1 MLLALDAGNT
11 RVKAALF
18 DGAKIIHRA
27 AVQTQSVQLDREL
40 ATAFANAPRPDGCLI
55 ASVVPAATTRLLTA
69 VRDVWQVE
77 AVVVTARMNLG
88 IAVGVPR
95 PEGVGID
102 RLLEAA
108 EAFRI
113 VGGAVVVAALGSAV
127 TVDLVSGAGVF
138 RGGTILPGMG
148 MGLRA
153 LHAHT
158 GLLPDVVLKVPDSAL
173 GADTEGCMRAG
184 VVYGA
189 VGAVERIYEALSRLS
204 SARPALVLT
213 GGDAELASRFLQ
225 MPFRMEPDL
234 VLRGLASL
242 YGREGKR

>member
-18 DGAKIIHRA
+18 DGARIIHRA
-27 AVQTQSVQLDREL
+27 AVQTQSVQLDRDL
-40 ATAFANAPRPDGCLI
+40 AAAFSDVVCPDACLI
-55 ASVVPAATTRLLTA
+55 ASVVPAATVRLQAA

-77 AVVVTARMNLG
+77 AVVVTVRMDLG
-88 IAVGVPR
+88 IGIGVPK
-95 PEGVGID
+95 PDGVGID

-113 VGGAVVVAALGSAV
+113 VDGTAVVAALGSAV
-127 TVDLVSGAGVF
+127 TVDLVSGDGVF

-158 GLLPDVVLKVPDSAL
+158 GLLPDVTLEVPDSAL
-173 GADTEGCMRAG
+173 GADTKGCMRAG
-184 VVYGA
+184 VVYGV
-189 VGAVERIYEALSRLS
+189 VGAVERIYRALSAHS

-213 GGDAELASRFLQ
+213 GGDAALAAPLLAL
-225 MPFRMEPDL
+225 PFRLEPDL
-234 VLRGLASL
+234 ALRGLASL
-242 YGREGKR
+242 YAREGKR